1 VTLPREGSALVG
13 TQFLVLG
20 KWWKGATHQQ
30 RQTLYAA
37 KCVAFDVAHPFVTY
51 KRKPDLTRVRTE
63 SLAPA
68 IQFVLTRE
76 QDHAWNNDNL
86 WMTLT
91 QYAQVC
97 FQYDERALEPEAEQP
112 PKKKPRHGSPPP
124 PLGEPTAAS
133 VVASSSALS
142 RPSSAAAATDVG
154 EWRFKV
160 LAMPDSYQRCSSC
173 FEQHRGRISC
183 WRTCGMKQM
192 RRKLAHAAKAAGN
205 AAAPATVPSRREGT
219 PGGEAVPAALEPAP
233 EVKREREW
241 APPPPR
247 NKKGMEAY
255 AVAKQL
261 LKTPCAFKGKLFT
274 AGSRVKWLKIFAN
287 ALDHDH
293 GRLARHLVILEQNL
307 PWRAVTEDFG
317 HNRPQFVH
325 QVNAVKG
332 PLEARL
338 VLETLSR
345 FIRVDDDGHGR
356 GKRGAVGFADVLMG
370 SLAATGDKAVVRAG
384 DAGASGERVKRSH
397 KKIVLGKLLP
407 SSPIPRP
414 HAVCSTARFLMR
426 SEGRQLPNKGEK

>member
-1 VTLPREGSALVG
+1 VG

-91 QYAQVC
+91 QYAEVC
-97 FQYDERALEPEAEQP
+97 FQFDERALEPEAEQP

-124 PLGEPTAAS
+124 PLREPTAVNVIAS
-133 VVASSSALS
+133 YSAPS
-142 RPSSAAAATDVG
+142 RPSSAANTTDKG
-154 EWRFKV
+154 EKRFKV

-173 FEQHRGRISC
+173 SELHRGRISC

-192 RRKLAHAAKAAGN
+192 RRKLAFAAKAAGAGAQ
-205 AAAPATVPSRREGT
+205 AAVPSRGDGT
-219 PGGEAVPAALEPAP
+219 LGNEAVPAALVPAP
-233 EVKREREW
+233 EVKKEREW

-255 AVAKQL
+255 AAAKQL
-261 LKTPCAFKGKLFT
+261 LKSPCAFRGKLFT
-274 AGSRVKWLKIFAN
+274 AGSRFKWLKFFAN

-317 HNRPQFVH
+317 PNRPQFVH
-325 QVNAVKG
+325 QVNAVTG

-338 VLETLSR
+338 VLEALSR
-345 FIRVDDDGHGR
+345 FIRVDDDGREGWK
-356 GKRGAVGFADVLMG
+356 GGTVGFADVLLG
-370 SLAATGDKAVVRAG
+370 SSVATGDKAVVRAG
-384 DAGASGERVKRSH
+384 DGGAGGERVKGSH

-407 SSPIPRP
+407 QSPIPRP